1 MLGFEIQKNIDNQ
14 PFRKPIRFQK
24 ILAPSR
30 LLGIE
35 LSMSQQGVGSC
46 LASARARPACAWS
59 LDRKPDQKARQIV
72 VRLIAR

>member
-30 LLGIE
+30 LLGI
-35 LSMSQQGVGSC
+35 GC
-46 LASARARPACAWS
+46 LCRNKGLAAVWLQRARDLHAPG
-59 LDRKPDQKARQIV
+59 V
-72 VRLIAR
+72 